1 MVKDAYD
8 YPSQVSAVDGEVTL
22 RGPGA
27 ASMSITPGAARD
39 TAKRLEAAA
48 TQADQGHV
56 EAIDLDDPAAVQR
69 WADRLGVDIDA
80 VRNAVISVGSD
91 SEAVALRLSSA
102 RGAAD

>member
-8 YPSQVSAVDGEVTL
+8 DPSQVSAVEGEVTI

-27 ASMSITPGAARD
+27 ASMSITPNAARD

-48 TQADQGHV
+48 DKADQGHV
-56 EAIDLDDPAAVQR
+56 EEIDLEDPAALQR
-69 WADRLGVDIDA
+69 WADRLGVDVEAI
-80 VRNAVISVGSD
+80 RNTVIAVGSD
-91 SEAVALRLSSA
+91 SEAVAMRLSSA